1 LEKFA
6 CYSEGIIAVLSSS
19 NKQYSSS
26 PLSSLLILLI
36 IIIGHLTGMT
46 MNAHANQTEI
56 SDQRNDI
63 FDSGND
69 NPQSVVEHRQSDVR
83 MSNIRPPFVSPNP
96 VGPLGRVNF
105 LVNETGVSE
114 ATESINISI
123 KGPNLGSTNPLLS
136 PATIGSLSM
145 IRLSNTSQDGLWVGN
160 FSFPPAL
167 PDGNYVYTLTTN
179 DRGGQEST
187 TNSFSGI
194 ILDRNPPDF
203 ADTKIISAID
213 GDGKAISNNSI
224 TVSPNITFTF
234 EGTDRSG
241 VIQTFEC
248 NLDDIVIRSEHDHG
262 EEPDQNLT
270 TYSVCSIPS
279 QIAAHVPGNHTYIDL
294 SPGNH
299 TFKVRA
305 IDNEYEMDPT
315 PSNLSWSIMPSHVQ

>member
-1 LEKFA
+1 M
-6 CYSEGIIAVLSSS
+6 LSSS
-19 NKQYSSS
+19 SKQVSSS
-26 PLSSLLILLI
+26 PLSLLLVLLI
-36 IIIGHLTGMT
+36 IIIGLLTGMT

-56 SDQRNDI
+56 SNQRDDI
-63 FDSGND
+63 FNSGND
-69 NPQSVVEHRQSDVR
+69 NSKSVIEHRQSDEQT
-83 MSNIRPPFVSPNP
+83 SNVRPPFVSPNP
-96 VGPLGRVNF
+96 VGPPGVVDF
-105 LVNETGVSE
+105 LANETGVSE

-145 IRLSNTSQDGLWVGN
+145 IRLSNTSQYGLWVGN
-160 FSFPPAL
+160 FSFPHTL

-179 DRGGQEST
+179 DRKGQEST

-213 GDGKAISNNSI
+213 GDGKAISNNSM

-248 NLDDIVIRSEHDHG
+248 NLDDTVIRSEHDHG

-270 TYSVCSIPS
+270 TYSACSIPS

-315 PSNLSWSIMPSHVQ
+315 PSNLSWSIMPPQVQ

>member
-1 LEKFA
+1 M
-6 CYSEGIIAVLSSS
+6 LSSS
-19 NKQYSSS
+19 NKQVSSS
-26 PLSSLLILLI
+26 PFSPLLVLLI
-36 IIIGHLTGMT
+36 IILGHLTGMT
-46 MNAHANQTEI
+46 ANANANLTEI
-56 SDQRNDI
+56 SDQTDDI

-69 NPQSVVEHRQSDVR
+69 NPKSVIERRQTDEQT
-83 MSNIRPPFVSPNP
+83 SNIRPPFVSPNP
-96 VGPLGRVNF
+96 VGPLGLVNF
-105 LVNETGVSE
+105 FANETGVGE

-160 FSFPPAL
+160 FSFPRTL
-167 PDGNYVYTLTTN
+167 PDGNYVYALTTT
-179 DRGGQEST
+179 DRRGQQST

-194 ILDRNPPDF
+194 ILDRNPPDY

-224 TVSPNITFTF
+224 TVSPNITITF

-248 NLDDIVIRSEHDHG
+248 NLDDTVIRSEHDHG

-279 QIAAHVPGNHTYIDL
+279 QIAAQVHGNHTYIDL

-305 IDNEYEMDPT
+305 TDNEYEMDPA
-315 PSNLSWSIMPSHVQ
+315 PSNLSWSIMPPQVQ

>member
-1 LEKFA
+1 M
-6 CYSEGIIAVLSSS
+6 LSSS
-19 NKQYSSS
+19 SKQVSSS
-26 PLSSLLILLI
+26 PLSLLLVLLI
-36 IIIGHLTGMT
+36 IIIGLLTGMT

-56 SDQRNDI
+56 SNQRDDI
-63 FDSGND
+63 FNSGND
-69 NPQSVVEHRQSDVR
+69 NSKSVIEHRQSDEQT
-83 MSNIRPPFVSPNP
+83 SNVRPPFVSPNP
-96 VGPLGRVNF
+96 VGPPGVVDF
-105 LVNETGVSE
+105 LANETGVSE

-160 FSFPPAL
+160 FSFPRAL

-179 DRGGQEST
+179 DRKGQEST

-213 GDGKAISNNSI
+213 GDGKAISNNSM

-248 NLDDIVIRSEHDHG
+248 NLDDIVILSEHDHG

-270 TYSVCSIPS
+270 TYSACSIPS

-315 PSNLSWSIMPSHVQ
+315 PSNLSWSITPPQVQ

>member
-1 LEKFA
+1 M
-6 CYSEGIIAVLSSS
+6 LSSS
-19 NKQYSSS
+19 NNQVSSS
-26 PLSSLLILLI
+26 PLSLLLVLLI
-36 IIIGHLTGMT
+36 IIGILTGMI
-46 MNAHANQTEI
+46 MNAYANQTGIANQKE
-56 SDQRNDI
+56 DI
-63 FDSGND
+63 FDYGND
-69 NPQSVVEHRQSDVR
+69 ISKSVIDHRRTDEQS
-83 MSNIRPPFVSPNP
+83 SNIRPPFVSPNP
-96 VGPLGRVNF
+96 VGPPGVVDF
-105 LVNETGVSE
+105 LANETGVSE

-145 IRLSNTSQDGLWVGN
+145 IRLSNTSQNGLWVGN
-160 FSFPPAL
+160 FSFPRTL
-167 PDGNYVYTLTTN
+167 PDGNYVYTLATSN
-179 DRGGQEST
+179 KKGQENT

-213 GDGKAISNNSI
+213 GDGKAISNNSV

-279 QIAAHVPGNHTYIDL
+279 QIAAQVPGNHTYIDL

-315 PSNLSWSIMPSHVQ
+315 PSNLSWSIVPPRVQ

>member
-1 LEKFA
+1 ML
-6 CYSEGIIAVLSSS
+6 LSS
-19 NKQYSSS
+19 NKQVSSS
-26 PLSSLLILLI
+26 PLSPLLVLLI
-36 IIIGHLTGMT
+36 IIVGLLPVMT
-46 MNAHANQTEI
+46 MNAQATQTEI
-56 SDQRNDI
+56 SDQRNYI
-63 FDSGND
+63 FASGND
-69 NPQSVVEHRQSDVR
+69 NLKSVIEQRQTDEQT
-83 MSNIRPPFVSPNP
+83 SNIRPPFVSPNP
-96 VGPLGRVNF
+96 VGPLGLVNF
-105 LVNETGVSE
+105 LANETGVGE
-114 ATESINISI
+114 GTESINISI

-160 FSFPPAL
+160 FSFPRTL

-179 DRGGQEST
+179 DRKGQEIT

-194 ILDRNPPDF
+194 ILDRNPPDY

-248 NLDDIVIRSEHDHG
+248 NLDDTVIRSEHDHG

-270 TYSVCSIPS
+270 TYSACSIPS
-279 QIAAHVPGNHTYIDL
+279 QVAAQVPGNHTYIDL

-315 PSNLSWSIMPSHVQ
+315 PSNLSWGIMPPQVR